1 MGLAVSDELR
11 ITVRPL
17 AVIDRRSWKDLL
29 VKISEQ
35 LDSFH
40 AHGLVIGLPLNLDGT
55 EGPAAQEARSIAEKF
70 RKSLDIPVYLED
82 ERLSTAEALARLR
95 SNGSGDSEVVKTV
108 DSEAA
113 AIILRDFI
121 SHEQL

>member
-17 AVIDRRSWKDLL
+17 PVINRRSWKDLL
-29 VKISEQ
+29 IKISEQ

-40 AHGLVIGLPLNLDGT
+40 AHGLVIGLPFNLDGT

-95 SNGSGDSEVVKTV
+95 SNGSGDSEVVKAV